1 MLAISGEL
9 TKQFQPLF
17 SRKLLSLFKG
27 VKWAEMIILSI
38 LENLHSKLIP
48 YRVNVSHPRSALAR
62 ADEVPCVL
70 GISGKPQML
79 HIAAT
84 SVTMKL
90 MIEEHP
96 VWDRANLLLPHKSVG
111 DGKSRAGA
119 HNAITGVVRGSCP
132 DKAVLAL
139 LHALHQS
146 RVIKLLCTISRSHVT
161 LFQRIS
167 HVVRPWSRV
176 PALAGADSIIPERAD
191 NGLF

>member
-62 ADEVPCVL
+62 ADEVPCIL

-79 HIAAT
+79 HIATT

-90 MIEEHP
+90 MSEEHP

-119 HNAITGVVRGSCP
+119 HNAIPGVVRGSFP
-132 DKAVLAL
+132 DKAVL
-139 LHALHQS
+139 
-146 RVIKLLCTISRSHVT
+146 
-161 LFQRIS
+161 
-167 HVVRPWSRV
+167 
-176 PALAGADSIIPERAD
+176 
-191 NGLF
+191 